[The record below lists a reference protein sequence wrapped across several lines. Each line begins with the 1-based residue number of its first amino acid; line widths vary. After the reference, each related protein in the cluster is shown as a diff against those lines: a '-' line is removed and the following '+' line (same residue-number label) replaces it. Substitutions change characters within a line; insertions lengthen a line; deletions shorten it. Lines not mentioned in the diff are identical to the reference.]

1 MATIRKEVTVDVPAA
16 QVWDALRDVGNVHK
30 RVARGFVTDCRM
42 DGDARIVTFVNGA
55 VVREP
60 IVTIGDQDRRLVW
73 SAAGAGTTHYNSS
86 AQVFPEGEHRSR
98 IVWTSDL
105 LPNEMAATIGGM
117 MELGMAAIK
126 KTFDG

>member
-1 MATIRKEVTVDVPAA
+1 MATIRKEVSVNVPAA
-16 QVWDALRDVGNVHK
+16 FVWDALRDVGNVHT
-30 RVARGFVTDCRM
+30 RVAKGFVTDCRL

-60 IVTIGDQDRRLVW
+60 IVTIEDDERRLVW
-73 SAAGAGTTHYNSS
+73 SAVGGGTTHYNSS
-86 AQVFPEGEHRSR
+86 AQVFPDGDHRSR

-117 MELGMAAIK
+117 MELGIAAMK
-126 KTFDG
+126 KTLEE